1 MGPGE
6 APAAPPGAPV
16 PLPHPRA
23 PLGRAGEA
31 PGPLAGPWGR
41 IIVGVGHEELSRIWS
56 FKGRYDC
63 AVVVTRPKGFPRGT
77 TPTGRDQGRSRELC
91 FFGSK
96 VGPALPP
103 PRC

>member
-31 PGPLAGPWGR
+31 PGPLAGPWGC
-41 IIVGVGHEELSRIWS
+41 IIVGMGHEELSRIWS
-56 FKGRYDC
+56 FKGRCDC
-63 AVVVTRPKGFPRGT
+63 AVVVKRPKGCPYM
-77 TPTGRDQGRSRELC
+77 
-91 FFGSK
+91 
-96 VGPALPP
+96 
-103 PRC
+103 

>member
-1 MGPGE
+1 MCSFVQKKLIDPKNAPKKCSRVAGAFRLLGPGE

-41 IIVGVGHEELSRIWS
+41 IIVGMGHEELSRIWS

-63 AVVVTRPKGFPRGT
+63 AVVVKRPKGCP
-77 TPTGRDQGRSRELC
+77 
-91 FFGSK
+91 
-96 VGPALPP
+96 
-103 PRC
+103 